1 MDSDRFP
8 DKKAVED
15 KKEYHLVLADL
26 TDADLT
32 GANLSDANM
41 MVADLTDADL
51 TDADLTGANL
61 SGANLTGANLT
72 GANLTNANLNVAN
85 LTGANLTGANLTNAN
100 LNLAKGINPTSYRE
114 GIPFYLDYPIV
125 LDSDSLYAPC
135 LSCGALL
142 KPGARFCGMC
152 GTSRYDPAGIG
163 LDDALKL

>member
-72 GANLTNANLNVAN
+72 GANLT
-85 LTGANLTGANLTNAN
+85 GANLTG
-100 LNLAKGINPTSYRE
+100 AKGINPTSYRE
-114 GIPFYLDYPIV
+114 GIPYYMDDPI
-125 LDSDSLYAPC
+125 DTGIGGYDPC
-135 LSCGALL
+135 LSCGAVL
-142 KPGARFCGMC
+142 KPGAEFCGMC
-152 GTSRYDPAGIG
+152 GASRYDPAGIG
-163 LDDALKL
+163 ITDDDLKL

>member
-32 GANLSDANM
+32 SANLSDANM
-41 MVADLTDADL
+41 MVADLT
-51 TDADLTGANL
+51 GANL
-61 SGANLTGANLT
+61 TDANLTGANLT
-72 GANLTNANLNVAN
+72 GANLT
-85 LTGANLTGANLTNAN
+85 G
-100 LNLAKGINPTSYRE
+100 AKGINPTSYRE